1 MSTHFFV
8 SLSNVSLTLSVS
20 FSNIFSPFLFTL
32 KQEGNDRYALAVRSQ
47 TGAVVWHREGVL
59 SQSSIDRE
67 QTALRMFVDDGGIFR
82 VVQGIAMNIDSVAR
96 EQELWASS
104 IGCDVASNSLSA
116 PKLLLDPE
124 TGNPYVLCEKQ
135 KLYM

>member
-1 MSTHFFV
+1 M
-8 SLSNVSLTLSVS
+8 
-20 FSNIFSPFLFTL
+20 
-32 KQEGNDRYALAVRSQ
+32 RSQ
-47 TGAVVWHREGVL
+47 TGAVVWHREGIL
-59 SQSSIDRE
+59 SQSSADPE

-82 VVQGIAMNIDSVAR
+82 VVQGIAMNIESVAR

-104 IGCDVASNSLSA
+104 IGCDVASNSSGVPA